1 MNLSIIFQ
9 RLDIVEALGSAK
21 IIASDKTGT
30 LTKNVMTVTDMW
42 INDIVIHGFPRLD
55 DHTLRD
61 LKSLET
67 FKPPIS
73 DMLLAMAICNKA
85 EFDYEK
91 DVKIDINEQFTMT
104 LNKRPA
110 SVAARARLSS

>member
-1 MNLSIIFQ
+1 
-9 RLDIVEALGSAK
+9 
-21 IIASDKTGT
+21 
-30 LTKNVMTVTDMW
+30 MTVTDMW
-42 INDIVIHGFPRLD
+42 INDLVIHGFPRLD

-85 EFDYEK
+85 EFDYDKDK
-91 DVKIDINEQFTMT
+91 DVKIDINEQLTMT
-104 LNKRPA
+104 PGKNQ
-110 SVAARARLSS
+110 SSIAAKTGSNS

>member
-1 MNLSIIFQ
+1 
-9 RLDIVEALGSAK
+9 
-21 IIASDKTGT
+21 
-30 LTKNVMTVTDMW
+30 MTVTDMW

-73 DMLLAMAICNKA
+73 DMLLAMAVCNKA
-85 EFDYEK
+85 DFDYDK
-91 DVKIDINEQFTMT
+91 DVKIDINEQLTMT
-104 LNKRPA
+104 PDKNQ
-110 SVAARARLSS
+110 SSIAAKTGSNS